1 MDLDELRALVAVVE
15 RGSMARAS
23 KALRFP
29 MATLRRRLDEL
40 EARVG
45 VKLLERARD
54 GAVPTAAG
62 AALVEKARGLLS
74 DVQSLMDDV
83 RRSDGM
89 PSGEVVIAVPPGLP
103 PELVSTFLEIGTT
116 LCPKVT
122 WCLRSDDDLGSPDLF
137 DARVAVTIGMPPT
150 DSPWEVRRIGN
161 VRERLLASPEYLARH
176 GKPTCLEDLARHT
189 LLSWTGPPGRAEG
202 IPLLAGGTARVP
214 LALRTSDIFLVRQCA
229 LRGRGIALVPDPPI
243 PSDAHSTDSG
253 LEPVLDDVVGSRFP
267 VFLAARPSLL
277 ESTLLRLAF
286 DKATRILEILSS

>member
-1 MDLDELRALVAVVE
+1 MDLDELRAFVAVVD

-54 GAVPTAAG
+54 GAVPTPAG
-62 AALVEKARGLLS
+62 VALVEKARGVLS

-83 RRSDGM
+83 RRADGM
-89 PSGEVVIAVPPGLP
+89 PSGELVIAVPPGLP
-103 PELVSTFLEIGTT
+103 PELVSTFLEFGTT

-122 WCLRSDDDLGSPDLF
+122 WYLRSNDDLGSPDLV
-137 DARVAVTIGMPPT
+137 DAKVAVTIGEPPI
-150 DSPWEVRRIGN
+150 DAPWEVRRIGM

-176 GKPTCLEDLARHT
+176 GTPTCVEDLAKHSV
-189 LLSWTGPPGRAEG
+189 LAWSGPPGRPEG
-202 IPLLAGGTARVP
+202 IPLLAGGTFRAS
-214 LALRTSDIFLVRQCA
+214 LSLRTSDVFLVRQCA
-229 LRGRGIALVPDPPI
+229 IRGRGIALVPDPPI
-243 PSDAHSTDSG
+243 PSDAYTAGGPLVH
-253 LEPVLDDVVGSRFP
+253 VLDDLVGSRFP
-267 VFLAARPSLL
+267 VYFAARPSLL

-286 DKATRILEILSS
+286 DKSTRILELLSS

>member
-45 VKLLERARD
+45 VKLLDRARD

-62 AALVEKARGLLS
+62 MALVEKARGVLS

-103 PELVSTFLEIGTT
+103 PELVSTFLEVGTA

-122 WCLRSDDDLGSPDLF
+122 WCLRSNDDLGSPDLF
-137 DARVAVTIGMPPT
+137 DARVAITVGIPPA

-161 VRERLLASPEYLARH
+161 VRERLLASPEYLSRH
-176 GKPTCLEDLARHT
+176 GIPTCVEDLARHT
-189 LLSWTGPPGRAEG
+189 LMAWPGPPGRAEG
-202 IPLLAGGTARVP
+202 LPLWAGGTARVS

-243 PSDAHSTDSG
+243 PSDAYTTDG
-253 LEPVLDDVVGSRFP
+253 ALVPVMNDVVGSRFP

-277 ESTLLRLAF
+277 ESSILRVAF
-286 DKATRILEILSS
+286 DKTTRILELLSS